1 MLTTCDGGDSSKRC
15 AAAGTADRRKYNSSY
30 YLTPEEVNVFKHEVP
45 TRKRKESVSQAQGE
59 ATDPSE
65 CEKRWKNAKVDNN
78 PDRKTRSIFDETGIF
93 ISACRH
99 SFILTICDMIQSGEQ
114 AKYPLAIIDKLMSVY
129 GPDIMMGYDI
139 GCTFKGT
146 AEWSPLLGQRVKEMG
161 FDMCLGSFHGPAHNR
176 LCQLRNHPHNHEG
189 NGLSPLE
196 NAEQIFSSSNRIAS
210 LVRLASK
217 YHRQQR
223 IHMHF
228 DAWDEDQHQNLGYLL
243 ETMLRPGIL
252 ATKLEEYIEQEK
264 AYLESLKAPL
274 ESELFTIEYLGL
286 LEKLE
291 AKRAEYDHCQN
302 ASFIATDGP
311 LTGNLR
317 QSALKTAK
325 IETYSPT
332 EHSRAATYKWIEA
345 QKTRK
350 DQQYHAA
357 IDELEHLVIQRLFEL
372 SRAGLANTGYKLRQH
387 ILKAIYVR
395 SKAKITDILRGSRWG
410 IEEEEWSKP
419 ENRRCAEQARR
430 LKHAEE
436 EIQRLNV
443 EVRRVRTLIADE
455 ARSLPEAVSR
465 IALQDAGL
473 GWAAERYVDRRLQAN
488 ELVSTQLTKLENLRS
503 FSGQCDIGVRVG
515 TANVQD
521 SSDKINA
528 TLPVN
533 HEAHDAIITMI
544 NSQEPSE
551 LSDSDSD
558 EETTSE
564 QVDRWQSMVNTSHL
578 I

>member
-1 MLTTCDGGDSSKRC
+1 MLTTCNGGDSSKRC
-15 AAAGTADRRKYNSSY
+15 AAAGTADRWKYNSSY

-59 ATDPSE
+59 VTDPSE
-65 CEKRWKNAKVDNN
+65 CKKHWKNAKVDNN

-93 ISACRH
+93 ISVCRH

-129 GPDIMMGYDI
+129 GPDIMMGYNI

-176 LCQLRNHPHNHEG
+176 LCQLRNHPHNREG

-217 YHRQQR
+217 YHRQQC

-228 DAWDEDQHQNLGYLL
+228 NAWDEDQHQNLGYLL
-243 ETMLRPGIL
+243 HTKYIRALEEYKTAESTMAKLRPGIL

-325 IETYSPT
+325 IETRRRNTLEQLLTVQDAVAKLEEKHNITHRWTRTSK
-332 EHSRAATYKWIEA
+332 EWIEA

-357 IDELEHLVIQRLFEL
+357 IDELERLVIQRLFEL

-395 SKAKITDILRGSRWG
+395 SKAVRAALDRYNKLASELVPPSCTISWDSIANSKVLEDFNILRGSRWG
-410 IEEEEWSKP
+410 IEEEEWSKL
-419 ENRRCAEQARR
+419 ENRHCTEQAR
-430 LKHAEE
+430 
-436 EIQRLNV
+436 
-443 EVRRVRTLIADE
+443 
-455 ARSLPEAVSR
+455 
-465 IALQDAGL
+465 
-473 GWAAERYVDRRLQAN
+473 
-488 ELVSTQLTKLENLRS
+488 
-503 FSGQCDIGVRVG
+503 
-515 TANVQD
+515 
-521 SSDKINA
+521 
-528 TLPVN
+528 
-533 HEAHDAIITMI
+533 
-544 NSQEPSE
+544 
-551 LSDSDSD
+551 
-558 EETTSE
+558 
-564 QVDRWQSMVNTSHL
+564 
-578 I
+578 